1 MLDFMFLVWEAI
13 QILNNLDRYPLSQE
27 EKQEVKRK
35 GKLEEETGERTLVGL
50 FQSTL
55 VFS

>member
-13 QILNNLDRYPLSQE
+13 QILSNLDRYPLSQE
-27 EKQEVKRK
+27 EKQEVRRK
-35 GKLEEETGERTLVGL
+35 GKQEEETGERTLVGL

>member
-13 QILNNLDRYPLSQE
+13 QILSNLDRYPLSQE
-27 EKQEVKRK
+27 KKQEVKRK

>member
-1 MLDFMFLVWEAI
+1 MLDFMLLVWEAT
-13 QILNNLDRYPLSQE
+13 QILSNLDRYPLSQE
-27 EKQEVKRK
+27 EKQEVRRK
-35 GKLEEETGERTLVGL
+35 GKQEEETGERTLVGL